1 MEIRTYNLRQKVDEL
16 KDLPEN
22 TLMAIAELCM
32 DYYKLGQFSVEEDIN
47 SDKQAEIDELQN
59 QLDDSDYEY
68 HKLENQ
74 YEDLEDLLKEVYL
87 CDSIKEA
94 KETIELFS
102 ESNGYDY
109 KWEFLEKK

>member
-1 MEIRTYNLRQKVDEL
+1 MEIRIYDLQKQNEEF
-16 KDLPEN
+16 KDLN
-22 TLMAIAELCM
+22 YDQLMKIAELCM
-32 DYYKLGQFSVEEDIN
+32 KYYQLGQFSVEEDIN
-47 SDKQAEIDELQN
+47 SDKQDEIDELQN

-87 CDSIKEA
+87 SNNIKEA
-94 KETIELFS
+94 KETIKLFS

-109 KWEFLEKK
+109 KWDFLENK

>member
-1 MEIRTYNLRQKVDEL
+1 MEINTYNLRRNHDEL
-16 KDLPEN
+16 KDLSEDQ
-22 TLMAIAELCM
+22 LMCIAELCM
-32 DYYKLGQFSVEEDIN
+32 KYYKEGQFSVEEDIN
-47 SDKQAEIDELQN
+47 SDKQDEIDELQN

-87 CDSIKEA
+87 SNSIKEA

-109 KWEFLEKK
+109 KWDWLKDK